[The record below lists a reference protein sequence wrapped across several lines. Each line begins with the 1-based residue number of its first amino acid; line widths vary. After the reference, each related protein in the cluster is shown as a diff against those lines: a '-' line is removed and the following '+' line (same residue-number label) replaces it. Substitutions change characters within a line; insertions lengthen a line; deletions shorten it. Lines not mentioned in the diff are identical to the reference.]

1 MTSIERL
8 QSSGIRRLGTP
19 GRGFRYRGPDGKRV
33 SRDDLSRI
41 EDLKIPP
48 AWEDVAINSAASGRL
63 QAVGRDAAGRWQYLY
78 HDSHIAK
85 QERTKFERLIDFA
98 QSLPAMRKAIAQ
110 HLRQPD
116 LGRERVMAAV
126 LRILTMS
133 FMRPGSEIY
142 ANENGSYGIATLRPK
157 HVTVR
162 GDRVVFD
169 FPGKS
174 GVQHHSELRNRQV
187 ARVIKEL
194 LKHRGR
200 VFMYQDDEGK
210 FVDVKRHDINVY
222 IKEVMGHRFTAK
234 DFRTW
239 AGTLVCACA
248 LARAA
253 TALDGDRPEMKRRV
267 VAAINE
273 TAEVLG
279 NTPAVCRTSYIH
291 PSLIS
296 RFEKGEVIENYF
308 EAVEKLISYRGVSLH
323 PAERALMQ
331 FLKRQGN
338 SN

>member
-8 QSSGIRRLGTP
+8 QSSGIRRRGAP
-19 GRGFRYRGPDGKRV
+19 ERGFRYRRADGKKVRG
-33 SRDDLSRI
+33 DDLSRI
-41 EDLKIPP
+41 EALKIPP
-48 AWEDVAINSAASGRL
+48 AWKDVAINSAASGRL

-85 QERTKFERLIDFA
+85 QERKKFERLIEFA
-98 QSLPAMRKAIAQ
+98 QSLPAMRKTIAR
-110 HLRQPD
+110 HLRQPG

-133 FMRPGSEIY
+133 FMRPGSETY
-142 ANENGSYGIATLRPK
+142 ASENGSYGIATLRPK
-157 HVTVR
+157 HVAVR

-174 GVQHHSELRNRQV
+174 GVRHQSELRNRQV

-200 VFMYQDDEGK
+200 VFMYQDDGGNL
-210 FVDVKRHDINVY
+210 VDVKRQHINAY
-222 IKEVMGHRFTAK
+222 IKGVMGHRFTAK

-248 LARAA
+248 LARMSSE
-253 TALDGDRPEMKRRV
+253 TNGNKPETKQSIL
-267 VAAINE
+267 AAINE

-279 NTPAVCRTSYIH
+279 NTPAVCRSAYIY

-296 RFEKGEVIENYF
+296 RFEKREVINNYF
-308 EAVEKLISYRGVSLH
+308 ETVEKLISYRGVSMH
-323 PAERALMQ
+323 PAERALLR
-331 FLKRQGN
+331 FLKN
-338 SN
+338 